1 MACKLDDSVAAKII
15 IFCLSFIVA
24 NMIGTWLSD
33 ANAAPS
39 FTGSETNCNNVGR
52 IALTVADARDSGL
65 DWVTVKTDLGI
76 ALANAVKNNRSYIKT
91 QDDVDTIV
99 LLFKQVYDDK
109 TLDTQEAVYLYAYGR
124 CMEIKSSQA
133 TGMVLAKGGGKGGG
147 KAPKAGKGKS
157 KAGSDG
163 ESVKA

>member
-1 MACKLDDSVAAKII
+1 MKINFDSFEAK
-15 IFCLSFIVA
+15 FCLFIIA
-24 NMIGTWLSD
+24 WLVTS
-33 ANAAPS
+33 ALGSLAYCAPT

-65 DWVTVKTDLGI
+65 EWVTVKTDLGI